1 MDKDLTKGKG
11 MTVGETQ
18 IGTVRSRGIF
28 NLGEMP
34 MALLDEAWH
43 RYHPYTM
50 TKNHR
55 NRLSTIRKV
64 AKSDCTQQI
73 REVKQA
79 ITSTYLIPKEH
90 FAILEGEHGLCAA
103 ILVAMTDDNAAIIE
117 HEMEGQGFRVASP
130 IDMIC
135 IADSQQRRWVEMHF
149 APAAPR

>member
-11 MTVGETQ
+11 MTVGKTRNG
-18 IGTVRSRGIF
+18 IVHSRGIY
-28 NLGEMP
+28 NLGEMS

-64 AKSDCTQQI
+64 AKSDCAQQI

-90 FAILEGEHGLCAA
+90 FAIMEGEHGLCAA
-103 ILVAMTDDNAAIIE
+103 ILVTMTDDNAAIIE
-117 HEMEGQGFRVASP
+117 HEMEGQGFRIALP
-130 IDMIC
+130 TDMIC
-135 IADSQQRRWVEMHF
+135 MDDS
-149 APAAPR
+149 